1 MKKFLC
7 LWLLTLVACLG
18 QAQILTPVKWK
29 IKLDDSESVEK
40 TLTFTATIDNG
51 WHLYDMNLPEGGPVS
66 TSFAFETVKG
76 AKLIGEPI
84 ASKEATTVFDE
95 QFNMNLRWFA
105 KNVSFTQ
112 KIEVTDP
119 KGLKLEGYVEFMAC
133 NDENCL
139 PPEKE
144 EFSFDKKNIDVE
156 KTLAALAAKGETQPE
171 EPLVADTS
179 DETAEQAPVAEE
191 NKPVAPTKTANKT
204 TTVGNTDLWKPVIDE
219 LKAFG
224 DATITAADTSWLFSF
239 FAGFLGGLVAL
250 LTPCVWPMIPMTVSF
265 FLKRTKDRK
274 KAIRDAMTYGV
285 SIIVIYLVMGLLI
298 TGLFGAS
305 ALNDLSTNAIF
316 NIIFFLLLVLF
327 AVSFSTSGRPA
338 TLVRRLTTAAR
349 TAAEATMGQLTSPST
364 TAAPMQPTAVWQSVF
379 RARIKAARMN
389 SFVNIFNQTPPFH
402 FQ

>member
-1 MKKFLC
+1 MKRFLC
-7 LWLLTLVACLG
+7 LWLLTLVAWVG

-105 KNVSFTQ
+105 KNVTFTQ

-144 EFSFDKKNIDVE
+144 EFSFDKKSIDVN
-156 KTLAALAAKGETQPE
+156 KTLAALEAKSDANPADE
-171 EPLVADTS
+171 LVADTS
-179 DETAEQAPVAEE
+179 AEEVKEEVAAAEE
-191 NKPVAPTKTANKT
+191 NQPAALVKPMESQS
-204 TTVGNTDLWKPVIDE
+204 VGPSDLWEPVIDE

-224 DATITAADTSWLFSF
+224 DATITAADHSLLFIF
-239 FAGFLGGLVAL
+239 FAGF
-250 LTPCVWPMIPMTVSF
+250 
-265 FLKRTKDRK
+265 
-274 KAIRDAMTYGV
+274 
-285 SIIVIYLVMGLLI
+285 
-298 TGLFGAS
+298 
-305 ALNDLSTNAIF
+305 
-316 NIIFFLLLVLF
+316 
-327 AVSFSTSGRPA
+327 STSMGTEQIYR
-338 TLVRRLTTAAR
+338 TL
-349 TAAEATMGQLTSPST
+349 
-364 TAAPMQPTAVWQSVF
+364 
-379 RARIKAARMN
+379 
-389 SFVNIFNQTPPFH
+389 PPP
-402 FQ
+402 

>member
-144 EFSFDKKNIDVE
+144 EFSFDKKI
-156 KTLAALAAKGETQPE
+156 
-171 EPLVADTS
+171 
-179 DETAEQAPVAEE
+179 
-191 NKPVAPTKTANKT
+191 
-204 TTVGNTDLWKPVIDE
+204 
-219 LKAFG
+219 
-224 DATITAADTSWLFSF
+224 
-239 FAGFLGGLVAL
+239 
-250 LTPCVWPMIPMTVSF
+250 
-265 FLKRTKDRK
+265 
-274 KAIRDAMTYGV
+274 
-285 SIIVIYLVMGLLI
+285 
-298 TGLFGAS
+298 
-305 ALNDLSTNAIF
+305 
-316 NIIFFLLLVLF
+316 
-327 AVSFSTSGRPA
+327 
-338 TLVRRLTTAAR
+338 
-349 TAAEATMGQLTSPST
+349 
-364 TAAPMQPTAVWQSVF
+364 
-379 RARIKAARMN
+379 
-389 SFVNIFNQTPPFH
+389 
-402 FQ
+402 